1 VVHLRPTL
9 DYDIDYLQGRILL
22 SEPISAT
29 EGDGLLIRS
38 QGLSGDEAWVVVQY
52 EYTPGFD
59 QIDALAAGGQGH
71 YWLNDFIKL
80 GLIANHNEVDQD
92 DSNLYGADLVMRAGT
107 ESFLKL
113 QFGRSEGLVSPT
125 FLSDDGGFSF
135 LGAGAALPPT
145 HADANA
151 YRADVSIGASDFI
164 ESRRGDLRLYAQRVD
179 GGYSSPGM
187 TAFTDTDNIGGI
199 LGIPVTQ
206 KLNVTA
212 KADWRGQQE
221 ALETR
226 AAEVD
231 VGYQLT
237 KRWSLGA
244 GVRNEDRGD
253 ASPIVPLTQEEG
265 SRTDAGVKVGFD
277 PKGRWRGYGFGQMT
291 LAKTGDRENNSRL
304 GLGYAYRINEDFLFD
319 GEVSHGNL
327 GPAVKMGTS
336 FQQTENTRRY
346 LSYAY
351 ENERGYGGLNG
362 RGGSLISGVKSRL
375 SDSSSVFLEDRF
387 QHGDSA
393 TGLLQAMGMSLAP
406 SDRWS
411 FSGNFERGTLINWQ
425 TNAETKRTAG
435 GARLGY
441 GYEKLQL
448 SSGIEY
454 RFDET
459 EQLDETWTDRTTW
472 LFRNSLRYQA
482 TPDARL
488 VAKFNHSFSD
498 SSLGQFYDGGY
509 TEAVLGLAY
518 RPVLHD
524 RFHALAKYTYLY
536 NVPTAD
542 QVNPQNIPIE
552 FIQKSH
558 VVSMDVTYDLTKSF
572 SLGGKYAYRLGQASL
587 DRENHDFFSNDAH
600 LFIVRGDWRFLKN
613 WEGSV
618 EGRTLALPH
627 LNEWRSGALFTIYR
641 YLGEHFK
648 VGVGYNLTDY
658 SEDLTDLSYDH
669 HGLFFN
675 LVGTM

>member
-1 VVHLRPTL
+1 
-9 DYDIDYLQGRILL
+9 
-22 SEPISAT
+22 
-29 EGDGLLIRS
+29 
-38 QGLSGDEAWVVVQY
+38 
-52 EYTPGFD
+52 
-59 QIDALAAGGQGH
+59 
-71 YWLNDFIKL
+71 
-80 GLIANHNEVDQD
+80 
-92 DSNLYGADLVMRAGT
+92 M
-107 ESFLKL
+107 
-113 QFGRSEGLVSPT
+113 
-125 FLSDDGGFSF
+125 
-135 LGAGAALPPT
+135 
-145 HADANA
+145 
-151 YRADVSIGASDFI
+151 
-164 ESRRGDLRLYAQRVD
+164 
-179 GGYSSPGM
+179 
-187 TAFTDTDNIGGI
+187 
-199 LGIPVTQ
+199 
-206 KLNVTA
+206 
-212 KADWRGQQE
+212 
-221 ALETR
+221 
-226 AAEVD
+226 
-231 VGYQLT
+231 
-237 KRWSLGA
+237 
-244 GVRNEDRGD
+244 
-253 ASPIVPLTQEEG
+253 PLTQEEG
-265 SRTDAGVKVGFD
+265 SRTDAGVQVGFD

-291 LAKTGDRENNSRL
+291 VAKTGDREDNGRL
-304 GLGYAYRINEDFLFD
+304 GLGYAYRLNEDFLFD

-351 ENERGYGGLNG
+351 ENERSYSGLNG
-362 RGGSLISGVKSRL
+362 RGGSLISGVKTRL

-387 QHGDSA
+387 QHGESA

-441 GYEKLQL
+441 GYDRLQL

-454 RFDET
+454 RLDEM
-459 EQLDETWTDRTTW
+459 EQLDESWTDRTTW

-482 TPDARL
+482 TPDARV

-524 RFHALAKYTYLY
+524 RLHALAKYTYLY

-542 QVNPQNIPIE
+542 QVYQQNIPIE
-552 FIQKSH
+552 VIQKSH

-572 SLGGKYAYRLGQASL
+572 SLGGKYAYRLGQVSL
-587 DRENHDFFSNDAH
+587 DRENRDFFANDAH
-600 LFIVRGDWRFLKN
+600 LFILRGDWRFLKN
-613 WEGSV
+613 WETSV
-618 EGRTLALPH
+618 EGRTLGLPD
-627 LNEWRSGALFTIYR
+627 LNERRSGAVFTIYR
-641 YLGEHFK
+641 YLGDHFK